1 MKTLTVIIPCFNE
14 ENTIVELLTR
24 VLNQPDVS
32 EVIVINDAS
41 TDKSPEILMNIKDSR
56 LICIQNSINLGKG
69 ASVKKGFQLASSE
82 YLLIQDADLEYSPE
96 EYPRL
101 LKPLRDGYADAVFG
115 SRFLTYESRRALY
128 FWHRVGNKFLTLLSN
143 MFTNIDL
150 TDMETCYKMFKTE
163 MIQKISLCENR
174 FGFEPE
180 KHPPYLTMALGAGSV
195 TPLQMASAYS
205 VFANGGYRVDPFLIN
220 KMVDSKGEVLF
231 EAKPVRVGDGATR
244 VLDART
250 AFVMD
255 SLLRSH

>member
-150 TDMETCYKMFKTE
+150 TDMETCYKVMRTDLAK
-163 MIQKISLCENR
+163 KIDIREKR
-174 FGFEPE
+174 FGLEPE
-180 KHPPYLTMALGAGSV
+180 LTAKLA
-195 TPLQMASAYS
+195 
-205 VFANGGYRVDPFLIN
+205 
-220 KMVDSKGEVLF
+220 KM
-231 EAKPVRVGDGATR
+231 
-244 VLDART
+244 DARIYEVAISYRGRT
-250 AFVMD
+250 YHEGKKITWRDGFSAIRCIIKYNLFK
-255 SLLRSH
+255 